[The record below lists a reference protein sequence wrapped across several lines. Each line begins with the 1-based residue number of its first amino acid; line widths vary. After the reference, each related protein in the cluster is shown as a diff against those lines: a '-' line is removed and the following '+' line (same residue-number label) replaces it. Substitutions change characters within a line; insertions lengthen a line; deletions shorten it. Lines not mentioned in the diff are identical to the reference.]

1 MSTQEKRKKLAIVVG
16 GGPAPGIN
24 GVIHSVT
31 IEAINN
37 GLEVLG
43 ILDGYTHLV
52 KGELKALKL
61 TIDDVSRIHLRGGSI
76 LHIARTNPTKSEE
89 TMRATVQTLL
99 DADVGYLVSI
109 GGDDTAYSAYQVSK
123 FAREQMGAAIQT
135 VHVPKTIDND
145 VPLPYGVPTFGYE
158 TAREVGARIMMN
170 LMEDALTGQRWF
182 LVVTMGR
189 KAGHLAMGIGKG
201 SGATITL
208 IPEEWEG
215 RRIRLQEVVDILATS
230 LIMRLADHKPYGVAL
245 IAEGVVEEIEP
256 DDLGD
261 LKTVER
267 DAHGHIRLSEI
278 NFSDIVKRTLQE
290 QLRDLSVKVSVVNL
304 DLGYEMRCAPP
315 IAYDIDYTR
324 SLGEASVNFLL
335 DGGSD
340 AIIAIADGH
349 VIPLPFEQMMDPET
363 GRTEVRKVNIES
375 FSYQSSLKFQIRL
388 KPQHAND
395 EALWERLAAQT
406 NLTVAQFKARFGYL
420 AGIAVRPF

>member
-1 MSTQEKRKKLAIVVG
+1 MIAQTQARKLAIVVG

-37 GLEVLG
+37 GVEVLG

-52 KGELKALKL
+52 KGELRALNL
-61 TIDDVSRIHLRGGSI
+61 SIQDVSRIHLRGGSI
-76 LHIARTNPTKSEE
+76 LHTARTNPTKSNEA
-89 TMRATVQTLL
+89 MRTTVQTLL
-99 DADVGYLVSI
+99 DAGVGYLVSI
-109 GGDDTAYSAYQVSK
+109 GGDDTAFSAYKISK
-123 FAREQMGAAIQT
+123 FAREEMGTPIQT

-158 TAREVGARIMMN
+158 TAREVGARVMMN
-170 LMEDALTGQRWF
+170 IMEDALTGQRWF

-201 SGATITL
+201 AGVTITL

-215 RRIRLQEVVDILATS
+215 RRIRLQEVVDILLTS
-230 LIMRLADHKPYGVAL
+230 LLMRMADHKPYGVAL
-245 IAEGVVEEIEP
+245 VAEGVVEEIEP
-256 DDLGD
+256 DDLED

-278 NFSDIVKRTLQE
+278 NFSDIVKRTLRD
-290 QLRDLSVKVSVVNL
+290 QLKEIGVNVSIVNL

-324 SLGEASVNFLL
+324 SLGEAAVDFLL
-335 DGGSD
+335 EGGTD
-340 AIIAIADGH
+340 AIIALADGR
-349 VIPLPFEQMMDPET
+349 VIPIPFEEMMDPET
-363 GRTEVRKVNIES
+363 GRTQVRKVRIDS
-375 FSYQSSLKFQIRL
+375 FAYQSSLKFQIRL

-395 EALWERLAAQT
+395 EALWQRLAAQT
-406 NLTVAQFKARFGYL
+406 NLTVEQFKVRFGYL
-420 AGIAVRPF
+420 AGIATRPF

>member
-1 MSTQEKRKKLAIVVG
+1 MIAQEDRKKLAIVVG

-31 IEAINN
+31 IESINN

-52 KGELKALKL
+52 KGELKAQKL
-61 TIDDVSRIHLRGGSI
+61 TIADVSRIHLRGGSI
-76 LHIARTNPTKSEE
+76 LHTARTNPTKSPEA
-89 TMRATVQTLL
+89 MQATVQTLL
-99 DADVGYLVSI
+99 DAGVGYLVSI
-109 GGDDTAYSAYQVSK
+109 GGDDTAFSAYKVSK
-123 FAREQMGAAIQT
+123 FAQEIGHPIQT

-158 TAREVGARIMMN
+158 TAREVGARVMMN
-170 LMEDALTGQRWF
+170 IMEDALTGQRWF

-201 SGATITL
+201 AGVTITL

-215 RRIRLQEVVDILATS
+215 RRIRLQEVVDILCTS
-230 LIMRLADHKPYGVAL
+230 MLMRMADHKPYGVAL
-245 IAEGVVEEIEP
+245 VAEGVVEEIEP
-256 DDLGD
+256 DDLDD

-278 NFSDIVKRTLQE
+278 NFSDIVKRTLRD
-290 QLRDLSVKVSVVNL
+290 QLKEIGVNVGIVNL

-324 SLGEASVNFLL
+324 SLGEAAVDFLL
-335 DGGSD
+335 DGGTD
-340 AIIAIADGH
+340 AIIALADDR
-349 VIPLPFEQMMDPET
+349 VIPLPFENMMDPET
-363 GRTEVRKVNIES
+363 GRTTVRKVRIDS
-375 FSYQSSLKFQIRL
+375 FAYQSSLKFQIRL
-388 KPQHAND
+388 KPQHASD
-395 EALWERLAAQT
+395 EALWQHLAAQT
-406 NLTVAQFKARFGYL
+406 NLSVEQFKARFGYL
-420 AGIAVRPF
+420 AGIAARPF

>member
-1 MSTQEKRKKLAIVVG
+1 MTAQEDRKKLAIVVG

-52 KGELKALKL
+52 EGKLKASQLS
-61 TIDDVSRIHLRGGSI
+61 IGDVSRIHLRGGSI
-76 LHIARTNPTKSEE
+76 LHTARTNPSKSPEA
-89 TMRATVQTLL
+89 MQATVQTLL
-99 DADVGYLVSI
+99 DAGVGYLVSI
-109 GGDDTAYSAYQVSK
+109 GGDDTAFSAYRVSK
-123 FAREQMGAAIQT
+123 FARELGFPIQT

-158 TAREVGARIMMN
+158 TAREVGARVMMN
-170 LMEDALTGQRWF
+170 IMEDALTGQRWF

-201 SGATITL
+201 AGVTITL

-215 RRIRLQEVVDILATS
+215 RRIRLQEVVDILSTS
-230 LIMRLADHKPYGVAL
+230 MLMRMADHKPYGVAL
-245 IAEGVVEEIEP
+245 VAEGVVEEIEP
-256 DDLGD
+256 DDLED

-278 NFSDIVKRTLQE
+278 NFSDIVKRTLRD
-290 QLRDLSVKVSVVNL
+290 QLKEIGVNVGIVNL

-324 SLGEASVNFLL
+324 SLGEAAVDFLL

-340 AIIAIADGH
+340 AIIALADDR
-349 VIPLPFEQMMDPET
+349 VIPLPFEDMMDPET
-363 GRTEVRKVNIES
+363 GRTTVRKVRIDS
-375 FSYQSSLKFQIRL
+375 FAYQSSLKFQIRL

-395 EALWERLAAQT
+395 EALWQRLAAQT
-406 NLTVAQFKARFGYL
+406 NLSVEQFKARFGYL
-420 AGIAVRPF
+420 AGIAARPF

>member
-1 MSTQEKRKKLAIVVG
+1 MTAQKNPKKLAIVVG

-31 IEAINN
+31 IEAVNN

-52 KGELKALKL
+52 KGELRALNL
-61 TIDDVSRIHLRGGSI
+61 TIQDVSRIHLRGGSI
-76 LHIARTNPTKSEE
+76 LHTARTNPTKSPEALR
-89 TMRATVQTLL
+89 TTVQTLL
-99 DADVGYLVSI
+99 DAGVGYLVSI
-109 GGDDTAYSAYQVSK
+109 GGDDTAYSASKVSK
-123 FAREQMGAAIQT
+123 FAREVMGQPIQT

-158 TAREVGARIMMN
+158 TAREFGARVMMN
-170 LMEDALTGQRWF
+170 IMEDALTGQRWF

-215 RRIRLQEVVDILATS
+215 RRIRLQEVVDILLTS
-230 LIMRLADHKPYGVAL
+230 LLMRLADNKPYGVAL
-245 IAEGVVEEIEP
+245 VAEGVIEEIEP
-256 DDLGD
+256 DDLED

-278 NFSDIVKRTLQE
+278 NFSDIVKRTLRD
-290 QLRDLSVKVSVVNL
+290 QLKELGVDVSIVNI

-324 SLGEASVNFLL
+324 SLGEAAVDFLL
-335 DGGSD
+335 EGGTD
-340 AIIAIADGH
+340 AIIALADDR
-349 VIPLPFEQMMDPET
+349 VIPIPFEQMMDPET
-363 GRTEVRKVNIES
+363 GRTQVRKVRIDS
-375 FSYQSSLKFQIRL
+375 FAYQSSLKFQIRI

-395 EALWERLAAQT
+395 EAFWERLAAQT
-406 NLTVAQFKARFGYL
+406 NLTVEQFKARFGYL
-420 AGIAVRPF
+420 AGIAARPF

>member
-1 MSTQEKRKKLAIVVG
+1 MIAQASRKKLAIVVG

-37 GLEVLG
+37 GLEILG

-52 KGELKALKL
+52 KGELKALNL
-61 TIDDVSRIHLRGGSI
+61 SIQDVSRIHLRGGSI
-76 LHIARTNPTKSEE
+76 LHTARTNPTKSPEA
-89 TMRATVQTLL
+89 MRTTVQTLL
-99 DADVGYLVSI
+99 DAGVGYLVSI
-109 GGDDTAYSAYQVSK
+109 GGDDTAFSAYKVSR
-123 FAREQMGAAIQT
+123 FAREEMGTPIQT

-158 TAREVGARIMMN
+158 TAREVGARVMMN
-170 LMEDALTGQRWF
+170 IMEDALTGQRWF

-201 SGATITL
+201 AGVTITL

-230 LIMRLADHKPYGVAL
+230 LLMRMVDRKPYGVAL
-245 IAEGVVEEIEP
+245 VAEGVVEEIEP
-256 DDLGD
+256 DDLED

-278 NFSDIVKRTLQE
+278 NFSDIVKRTLRD
-290 QLRDLSVKVSVVNL
+290 QLKEIGVNVSIVNL

-324 SLGEASVNFLL
+324 SLGEAAVDFLL
-335 DGGSD
+335 DGGTD
-340 AIIAIADGH
+340 AIIALADDR
-349 VIPLPFEQMMDPET
+349 VIPIPFEEMMDPET
-363 GRTEVRKVNIES
+363 GRTQVRKVRIDS
-375 FSYQSSLKFQIRL
+375 FAYQSSLKFQIRL

-395 EALWERLAAQT
+395 EALWQRLAAQT
-406 NLTVAQFKARFGYL
+406 NLTVEQFKARFGYL
-420 AGIAVRPF
+420 AGIATRPF

>member
-1 MSTQEKRKKLAIVVG
+1 MITQENHKKLAIIVG

-52 KGELKALKL
+52 KGELKALPL
-61 TIDDVSRIHLRGGSI
+61 TIQDVSRIHLRGGSI
-76 LHIARTNPTKSEE
+76 LHTARTNPTASSEA
-89 TMRATVQTLL
+89 MRNTVQALL
-99 DADVGYLVSI
+99 DAGVSYLVSI
-109 GGDDTAYSAYQVSK
+109 GGDDTAFSAYKVAQ
-123 FAREQMGAAIQT
+123 FAREQRGASLQV

-158 TAREVGARIMMN
+158 TAREVGARVMMN
-170 LMEDALTGQRWF
+170 IMEDALTGQRWF

-201 SGATITL
+201 SGATLTL

-230 LIMRLADHKPYGVAL
+230 LIMRLVDSKPYGVAL
-245 IAEGVVEEIEP
+245 VAEGVIEEIEP
-256 DDLGD
+256 DDLKD

-278 NFSDIVKRTLQE
+278 NFSDIVKRTLRD
-290 QLRDLSVKVSVVNL
+290 QLKELGINVNIVNL

-324 SLGEASVNFLL
+324 SLGEAAVDFLL
-335 DGGSD
+335 DGGTD
-340 AIIAIADGH
+340 AIIALADDRI
-349 VIPLPFEQMMDPET
+349 IPLPFESMMDPET
-363 GRTEVRKVNIES
+363 GRTQVRKVRIDS
-375 FSYQSSLKFQIRL
+375 FAYQSSLRFQIRL
-388 KPQHAND
+388 KPQHADD
-395 EALWERLAAQT
+395 EELWKRMAAQT
-406 NLTVAQFKARFGYL
+406 NLTTEQFKARFGYL
-420 AGIAVRPF
+420 SGIAARPF